1 MDQLHVK
8 RQTLEITFVR
18 RKAQLEQCLA
28 LAILAKDLK
37 ELEETVNERRELL
50 TNTYQLGMTFSHLR
64 HIVAFKRSIPFV
76 SGDSSSSAELL
87 KHEHK
92 KLLPEAQQLQERAL
106 KITKATEQLQAS
118 GCFAGEQATEQAY
131 AVLSATSDYVT
142 DLQGR
147 DSLLDRVIA
156 FFRSAQTVSRIL
168 CGIFIIFLV

>member
-64 HIVAFKRSIPFV
+64 HIVCV
-76 SGDSSSSAELL
+76 
-87 KHEHK
+87 
-92 KLLPEAQQLQERAL
+92 
-106 KITKATEQLQAS
+106 
-118 GCFAGEQATEQAY
+118 
-131 AVLSATSDYVT
+131 
-142 DLQGR
+142 
-147 DSLLDRVIA
+147 
-156 FFRSAQTVSRIL
+156 
-168 CGIFIIFLV
+168 